1 MQIFI
6 AIACVLLLSILLYQ
20 DFKERHFS
28 AIILPCLFF
37 LFVFFNISSI
47 GLSEYLNNIKINLI
61 CAVLVFFML
70 SLLISLKSRKLV
82 NITKSHFAL
91 GDLLFYFTCC
101 FLFSFLNY
109 FIFFFL
115 LTPLLTIISI
125 MIIRI
130 VKKDLNNQIPLA
142 GIQSGILMLFF
153 VSQMFFDFIKLNKD
167 YQILKLING

>member
-1 MQIFI
+1 MQILI
-6 AIACVLLLSILLYQ
+6 AIACVILLFILLYQ

-47 GLSEYLNNIKINLI
+47 GLGEYLNNIKINLVST
-61 CAVLVFFML
+61 VLVFTLL
-70 SLLISLKSRKLV
+70 SVLISLKNRKLV

-91 GDLLFYFTCC
+91 GDLLFYLTCC

-109 FIFFFL
+109 FIFFFM

-125 MIIRI
+125 TIIRI
-130 VKKDLNNQIPLA
+130 MKKDLSHQIPLA

-153 VSQMFFDFIKLNKD
+153 VSQIFFDFIKLNKD
-167 YQILKLING
+167 YQIMNLING